1 MNLVF
6 KRKLPI
12 PQEIK
17 EMYPIS
23 EEGRL
28 AKEKN
33 DAEIRA
39 VFEGKSDKFILI
51 IGPCSA
57 DREDAVMDY
66 LHRLKKVYEK
76 VKDVFVIIPRIYT
89 NKPRT
94 TTQKL

>member
-33 DAEIRA
+33 DEEIRA

-66 LHRLKKVYEK
+66 LHRLRKV
-76 VKDVFVIIPRIYT
+76 
-89 NKPRT
+89 
-94 TTQKL
+94 